1 MRRLLSF
8 ITAASII
15 SASSAGLTVSAF
27 DFDRGIRFY
36 DSETAAVSASAD
48 PSPSAKASPAASAS
62 TAPST
67 GPTATPGATAKATP
81 AATAA
86 PSPSATAEPSAT
98 ATNTPSLDVTKIIL
112 NKTTLELKV
121 GETFELVPEFE
132 PEGAVS
138 GNIAWNSSDPCIT
151 VENGKVTAV
160 TSGTAVVEAMDE
172 KSRTAAN
179 CYVTVTDKTGI
190 LNLEIS
196 EGVKQ
201 VTVSKDGLTSEVKAG
216 SNELEL
222 GEYTVSAVSE
232 EGFTLEPYS
241 ETVTVTDKEQ
251 QSLSISAVKSICY
264 VILPEVSGCTIT
276 PVNGSTEEVAPGGS
290 YSFTISTSSSFNAE
304 NMSVKAN
311 GTVLEPENGVYT
323 VSNITNDITISIDGV
338 ESKSWDATLK
348 RVAVL
353 GAEAVLGENDTY
365 SVSVPFGSAV
375 TTEDIEVETNSDKA
389 NYTVTTEN
397 GKFIITV
404 KAEDGTEKQY
414 SLDITEAEKTELD
427 DVVIQLESMKFN
439 DIWQRA
445 DGSYSSQNDVRAT
458 IESGIKADV
467 EIPEGITVTVE
478 NGDERT
484 PVSGTLSSPDGE
496 DGMYK
501 YKLIVSDGEA
511 EREIELTIAVNAYD
525 YVVPAENITATA
537 TTITVK
543 NLSSTSSVALY
554 NEYGSA
560 MRKWETPVNG
570 VVTFSNLSS
579 GVRYVVKLR
588 ETGSS
593 VIPSSGTTVTTIA
606 SSQRRNPKYYT
617 VTFDAGLHGTIVSG
631 KTKQSVKLA
640 YAPEYP
646 EVKADDGYVFKGW
659 SRNGVLV
666 EDPKKVQIRSTTE
679 FTAIYEQSTGSSYGT
694 SINRPSSDTTVQ
706 EPITQPVTS
715 YMDVQATHWF
725 YDSVMNVTKKGYM
738 NGTGDSI
745 FEPNSTLTRA
755 MLVTILHR
763 YAGEPAAEGTG
774 FSDVPAGTWYTEA
787 VTWAAD
793 AGIVNGTAPGVFEP
807 NTNITREQLATI
819 MYRYAEA
826 YGYDISAAGSIIGFS
841 DSYLI
846 SDWAQTALIWTT
858 GAGIIGGKDNN
869 MLDPRGNATRAEAAA
884 IIERFDNY
892 IG

>member
-1 MRRLLSF
+1 M
-8 ITAASII
+8 
-15 SASSAGLTVSAF
+15 G
-27 DFDRGIRFY
+27 D
-36 DSETAAVSASAD
+36 
-48 PSPSAKASPAASAS
+48 
-62 TAPST
+62 
-67 GPTATPGATAKATP
+67 
-81 AATAA
+81 
-86 PSPSATAEPSAT
+86 
-98 ATNTPSLDVTKIIL
+98 
-112 NKTTLELKV
+112 
-121 GETFELVPEFE
+121 TFELVPDFE

-138 GNIAWNSSDPCIT
+138 GNIVWTSSDACIT
-151 VENGKVTAV
+151 VESGKVTAV
-160 TSGTAVVEAMDE
+160 SSGTAVVEALDE
-172 KSRTAAN
+172 KSSKTAN
-179 CYVTVTDKTGI
+179 CYITVTDKSGI

-201 VTVSKDGLTSEVKAG
+201 VTVSKDGLTSEVQAG
-216 SNELEL
+216 ANELEA
-222 GEYTVSAVSE
+222 GEYTVSALSE
-232 EGFTLEPYS
+232 EGFKLEPYS
-241 ETVTVTDKEQ
+241 ENITIAEGKE
-251 QSLSISAVKSICY
+251 QSLSVSAVKSICR
-264 VILPEVSGCTIT
+264 IFLPQVSGCTIT
-276 PVNGSTEEVAPGGS
+276 PVNGSTEEVETGGS
-290 YSFTISTSSSFNAE
+290 YSFTVSTGDSFNAE

-311 GTVLEPENGVYT
+311 GTVIEAENGVYT
-323 VSNITNDITISIDGV
+323 VSNITNDVTITIDGI

-348 RVAVL
+348 KITVL

-365 SVSVPFGSAV
+365 TVTVPFGSTV
-375 TTEDIEVETNSDKA
+375 TTADIEVETNSDKA

-397 GKFIITV
+397 GIFTV
-404 KAEDGTEKQY
+404 TVRAEDGTEKTY
-414 SLDITEAEKTELD
+414 SLNIIQSEKTDLD
-427 DVVIQLESMKFN
+427 DVIMQIEDMKFN
-439 DIWQRA
+439 DIWQRS
-445 DGSYSSQNDVRAT
+445 DGSYSSQSEVRNSV
-458 IESGIKADV
+458 EEDIKSDID
-467 EIPEGITVTVE
+467 IPEGITVKVE
-478 NGDERT
+478 SGDSRR
-484 PVSGTLSSPDGE
+484 PISGTLSSPDGE

-501 YKLIVSDGEA
+501 YTIIVSDGTA
-511 EREIELTIAVNAYD
+511 ERTIELVIAVNAYD
-525 YVVPAENITATA
+525 YIVPAENITATA
-537 TTITVK
+537 TTITIK
-543 NLSSTSSVALY
+543 NLSSTSSVSLY

-579 GVRYVVKLR
+579 GTRYVVKLR
-588 ETGSS
+588 ESGSS
-593 VIPSSGTTVTTIA
+593 VIPSSGTTVTTLETA
-606 SSQRRNPKYYT
+606 TRNRARYFT

-646 EVKADDGYVFKGW
+646 EVKADEGYVFKGW

-679 FTAIYEQSTGSSYGT
+679 FTAIYEKSSGSSYGT
-694 SINRPSSDTTVQ
+694 SINRPSSDTNVQ
-706 EPITQPVTS
+706 EPSTQPAVS
-715 YMDVQATHWF
+715 YTDVLPSHWF
-725 YDSVMNVTKKGYM
+725 YESVMSVTKKGYM
-738 NGTGDSI
+738 NGTGNNV
-745 FEPNSTLTRA
+745 FEPDSTLTRA

-763 YAGEPAAEGTG
+763 YAGEPRAEGSG

-793 AGIVNGTAPGVFEP
+793 AGIVNGVAPGLFEP

-846 SDWAQTALIWTT
+846 SDWAQTALIWTI